1 MRISA
6 HQSSGSSPG
15 TSTVGTD
22 RVTGALQSAYRCA
35 GQLRC
40 GMIHC
45 MSGETGNLWGHCR
58 VCGTALILR
67 ERDMGITSEPPVY
80 ERYCFWCQLVQ

>member
-1 MRISA
+1 
-6 HQSSGSSPG
+6 
-15 TSTVGTD
+15 
-22 RVTGALQSAYRCA
+22 
-35 GQLRC
+35 
-40 GMIHC
+40 MIHC

-67 ERDMGITSEPPVY
+67 ERDMGTTSGPPVY